1 MSKRGRPKHPDILT
15 PREWEVLGHIRD
27 GLSNEQIAERLNV
40 TIDGVKYHVSEIL
53 SKLDVENRH
62 DAARW
67 AEQERPRPWW
77 AGALAPLLFWRRQ
90 NLGWLSPV
98 IAGGLLAAVAAG
110 LGLLIW
116 GLLATRGD
124 GSAFPVSLVLPTA
137 DRLVYVGTDGDL
149 WLLEGTGPGR
159 RLTDLG
165 AVSQL
170 RWSPDGRYVLFLHDE
185 AKPANPSPAG
195 WEPRYS
201 LWLAEGVSGR
211 ARKIAESPLLLPE
224 EPWSVDGSR
233 VAYLRPS
240 SDGRI
245 ASVWVSDID
254 GNAYELVPADFGAAD
269 VAWSPDGTRLAVARA
284 LRPDFPEDLNQPGA
298 QAEIPEENG
307 LYVVDAEGGE
317 PQPVVLV
324 DEVQQA
330 WDSGTGVPQS
340 SFIGV
345 KGIGAIQWSPDG
357 RYLAFQPT
365 TLSASLMADGVAL
378 LTVAE
383 DEGQPVY
390 HGVMLRSWA
399 LLDWFPG
406 SHRFVFTIG
415 GGRDLT
421 NWKTLA
427 LAEAGVPGATVI
439 AEEPERLPTPVDSIG
454 GPYDLSAR
462 SDAWPAVSPD
472 GSRIAFQSSQATWTT
487 QRLDIGKLEGPNEGI
502 WVVDAEGG
510 NERQLTAD
518 PDSLDFLPRW
528 SADGESILFLRTNG
542 QRMVNDLGTPEPEVH
557 AEIWLMRADGSG
569 AKLLTDDLQRIGSY
583 YGLFQWEEVVAW
595 SRIP

>member
-1 MSKRGRPKHPDILT
+1 
-15 PREWEVLGHIRD
+15 
-27 GLSNEQIAERLNV
+27 
-40 TIDGVKYHVSEIL
+40 
-53 SKLDVENRH
+53 
-62 DAARW
+62 
-67 AEQERPRPWW
+67 
-77 AGALAPLLFWRRQ
+77 
-90 NLGWLSPV
+90 
-98 IAGGLLAAVAAG
+98 
-110 LGLLIW
+110 
-116 GLLATRGD
+116 
-124 GSAFPVSLVLPTA
+124 
-137 DRLVYVGTDGDL
+137 
-149 WLLEGTGPGR
+149 
-159 RLTDLG
+159 
-165 AVSQL
+165 
-170 RWSPDGRYVLFLHDE
+170 
-185 AKPANPSPAG
+185 
-195 WEPRYS
+195 
-201 LWLAEGVSGR
+201 
-211 ARKIAESPLLLPE
+211 
-224 EPWSVDGSR
+224 
-233 VAYLRPS
+233 
-240 SDGRI
+240 
-245 ASVWVSDID
+245 
-254 GNAYELVPADFGAAD
+254 
-269 VAWSPDGTRLAVARA
+269 
-284 LRPDFPEDLNQPGA
+284 
-298 QAEIPEENG
+298 
-307 LYVVDAEGGE
+307 
-317 PQPVVLV
+317 
-324 DEVQQA
+324 
-330 WDSGTGVPQS
+330 
-340 SFIGV
+340 
-345 KGIGAIQWSPDG
+345 
-357 RYLAFQPT
+357 
-365 TLSASLMADGVAL
+365 MADGVAL

-439 AEEPERLPTPVDSIG
+439 AEEPERLPTPVDAIG
-454 GPYDLSAR
+454 GHYDLSAR

-487 QRLDIGKLEGPNEGI
+487 QRLDIGKFEGPREGI

-510 NERQLTAD
+510 NARQLTAD